1 MSKLILAS
9 ASASRRAMLD
19 GAGVAHDVI
28 VSKVDESAIKARLLG
43 EGKEPRAIGLAL
55 ATAKTLAVSALH
67 TGRWVLGGD
76 SLVSAGGRI
85 FDKPISREDAADHL
99 RFFSGKMIT
108 LDSSAVL
115 ARDGAMIDYA
125 SDDAHLEVRTLS
137 DAFITA
143 YLDEEWPAISAC
155 VGCFRIEARGVQL
168 FEVIT
173 GSHFTVLGMPLLPV
187 LDRLRTHG
195 VIKG

>member
-1 MSKLILAS
+1 MSNLILAS
-9 ASASRRAMLD
+9 ASASRRAMLVA
-19 GAGVAHDVI
+19 AGVAHEVI
-28 VSKVDESAIKARLLG
+28 VSQVDESAIKARLLA
-43 EGKEPRAIGLAL
+43 EDKDPRAIGLAL
-55 ATAKTLAVSALH
+55 ATAKALAVSEIH
-67 TGRWVLGGD
+67 PGRWVLGGD
-76 SLVSAGGRI
+76 SLVSAGGRL
-85 FDKPISREDAADHL
+85 FDKPISREDAAEHL
-99 RFFSGKMIT
+99 RFFSGKLMT

-143 YLDEEWPAISAC
+143 YLDKEWPAISGC
-155 VGCFRIEARGVQL
+155 VGCFRIEALGVHL

-187 LDRLRTHG
+187 LDRLRTYG
-195 VIKG
+195 VIEG